1 MATGLTM
8 RLFLCPADDRFEVAE
23 SMDLDLGFVH
33 AVLHRLVD
41 DSLQAFADVA
51 TLAERAFEESLD
63 VDWIISNVLVDG
75 YTFRLFELES

>member
-1 MATGLTM
+1 VAVSAFVVATGLTM
-8 RLFLCPADDRFEVAE
+8 RLFLCPADDSF
-23 SMDLDLGFVH
+23 
-33 AVLHRLVD
+33 
-41 DSLQAFADVA
+41 QAFADVA